1 MKVIV
6 QEDKAFRMWRCTSSI
21 VSARATEWPGATGLS
36 HFFEHRCSAGQ
47 EIWPRQ
53 VENTSNDVTA
63 LPDWFPS
70 AALDLMFDTGSDRIR
85 DLAFDPKII
94 ESERVTARKTKQP
107 GWALGEEKAN

>member
-1 MKVIV
+1 MYFFYRIGSRNRV
-6 QEDKAFRMWRCTSSI
+6 AGRH
-21 VSARATEWPGATGLS
+21 GLS

-70 AALDLMFDTGSDRIR
+70 AALDLMFDMGS
-85 DLAFDPKII
+85 
-94 ESERVTARKTKQP
+94 ESVTTRKTRQP
-107 GWALGEEKAN
+107 RWALGEEKAN